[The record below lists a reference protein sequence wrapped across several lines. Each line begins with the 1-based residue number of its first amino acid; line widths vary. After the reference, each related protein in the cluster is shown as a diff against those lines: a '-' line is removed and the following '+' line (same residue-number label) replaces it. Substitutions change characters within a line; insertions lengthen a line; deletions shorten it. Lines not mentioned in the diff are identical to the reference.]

1 MFLCCEKLQCLRN
14 LLSLAQKSQLGPNSS
29 IWTVSDLVSMGWRGN
44 GAGAQAARQSKP
56 QDGMSILYGH
66 PKT

>member
-1 MFLCCEKLQCLRN
+1 MPSKPAQPSPEKPI
-14 LLSLAQKSQLGPNSS
+14 GPKLKHLDSP
-29 IWTVSDLVSMGWRGN
+29 DLVSMGWRGN
-44 GAGAQAARQSKP
+44 GDQAARQSKP